1 MKVMIQCLNFSFKS
15 VGMSV
20 NLPGYIHESL
30 EMIVDL
36 SSVLLESIKTNA
48 ELTFYFE
55 ESME

>member
-1 MKVMIQCLNFSFKS
+1 MNVMIQCLNFSFKS

-36 SSVLLESIKTNA
+36 SSGLLESIKTNA
-48 ELTFYFE
+48 ELMFYFE